1 MEYSESRKRLAA
13 KEAAE
18 CYKHIKGTFARW
30 KHSIATGVSNPAPVS
45 GKWIKAVPCKLTEKE
60 LQDLRNLRQENI
72 DHCHDDSDFDSG
84 SCRDEDNEDV
94 SDPGDPL

>member
-1 MEYSESRKRLAA
+1 MEYSDSRKRLAA

-30 KHSIATGVSNPAPVS
+30 NHSIAKGVSNPAPVS
-45 GKWIKAVPCKLTEKE
+45 GKWIEAAPCKLTEKE
-60 LQDLRNLRQENI
+60 LQDERNLRQENI
-72 DHCHDDSDFDSG
+72 DHCHDYDYDSCG
-84 SCRDEDNEDV
+84 DEDNEDF